1 MKKSLLQIIR
11 EEIQGFYSDWEM
23 NDEPSIADKYYK
35 RNLGISTNNPTPEE
49 VSGELIGY
57 LDKAWSTKLNEPV
70 AVYKNPKNL
79 RGYEEYTK
87 AILIQNGDIYVAQ
100 KENGLHLNILEL
112 LVKEGIIPQS
122 AYVANYGQRLPEEFI
137 TIIRSGNANQFVQ
150 STAYD
155 EFPIYYEVMFDE
167 ANKKHPYI
175 KFKQLSPDAPR
186 VWVDNSV

>member
-23 NDEPSIADKYYK
+23 NDEPSIADKYYQN
-35 RNLGISTNNPTPEE
+35 RGIETNRQSPVE

-57 LDKAWSTKLNEPV
+57 IDKAWSTSLKEPV

-79 RGYEEYTK
+79 NGYENYTK
-87 AILIQNGDIYVAQ
+87 AILVQNGDIYVGQ
-100 KENGLHLNILEL
+100 NGNALHLNILWL
-112 LVKEGIIPQS
+112 LGSEGIIPQS
-122 AYVANYGQRLPEEFI
+122 AISNNYGQRLPEEFI
-137 TIIRSGNANQFVQ
+137 TVVRTGGENQFVQ

-167 ANKKHPYI
+167 ANKKHPHI
-175 KFKQLSPDAPR
+175 KFKQLPPDAPR